1 MALKS
6 IEEAESL
13 VGKTFERDGKR
24 REVTRVSGLEISQFD
39 HRTVLGEVFW
49 RVPGGKE
56 RMAPTPVPTF
66 GTWLS
71 KASVVPNQ

>member
-6 IEEAESL
+6 IAEAESL
-13 VGKTFERDGKR
+13 VGKVFERDGKR
-24 REVTRVSGLEISQFD
+24 REVTRVSGLEISGYD

-56 RMAPTPVPTF
+56 RTTPTPAPTF
-66 GTWLS
+66 GAWLS
-71 KASVVPNQ
+71 KATAVSNR